1 MKKFMFSAVALI
13 AFSFAGM
20 ANTGGEITLNNDVV
34 LTVEKQVT
42 EKIVFKKMWNEC
54 DQLAQDV
61 WDAYKA
67 ANMSDTS
74 AGNASSNAYHEYIG
88 Q

>member
-20 ANTGGEITLNNDVV
+20 ANTGTENQLNNEID
-34 LTVEKQVT
+34 LTVKKQTT
-42 EKIVFKKMWNEC
+42 ENVVVRLAWNEC

-61 WDAYKA
+61 WDAYKKA
-67 ANMSDTS
+67 GLSDTA
-74 AGNASSNAYHEYIG
+74 AGDASSNAYHECIN
-88 Q
+88 